1 MPTVVRTPR
10 PLRRAGAIVL
20 LLSLFAWT
28 LPAALADEAAPAGE
42 TGTLSIQLNKL
53 EADGDACRAYIVLEN
68 ASGIAFEGLRLDLV
82 LFDVDGVIARRL
94 AVDAAPLAAG
104 KTSVRVFGIGN
115 VACDDIGRVLL
126 NDILVCQD
134 AAGDRTDC
142 MEHIVPDSIAGVPFI
157 K

>member
-1 MPTVVRTPR
+1 MPNILSAPR
-10 PLRRAGAIVL
+10 SHRFRGAL
-20 LLSLFAWT
+20 LALLFSLFAWT
-28 LPAALADEAAPAGE
+28 LPAAFAED
-42 TGTLSIQLNKL
+42 TGVLSVQLNKL
-53 EADGDACRAYIVLEN
+53 ETDGDACRAYIVLEN
-68 ASGIAFEGLRLDLV
+68 ASGIAFEALRLDMV

-115 VACDDIGRVLL
+115 LACDNISRVLL

-134 AAGDRTDC
+134 ASGDRADC
-142 MEHIVPDSIAGVPFI
+142 MEHVIPESIAGVPFI

>member
-1 MPTVVRTPR
+1 MFDIFHTARSHRR
-10 PLRRAGAIVL
+10 PGAIVL
-20 LLSLFAWT
+20 LLLTSLLAWT
-28 LPAALADEAAPAGE
+28 LPAALAEE
-42 TGTLSIQLNKL
+42 TGALSVQLNKL

-68 ASGIAFEGLRLDLV
+68 ASGIAFEALRLDMV

-104 KTSVRVFGIGN
+104 KTSVRVFGISN
-115 VACDDIGRVLL
+115 LACDNIGRVLL

-134 AAGDRTDC
+134 ATGDRTDC
-142 MEHIVPDSIAGVPFI
+142 MDHVVPDSIAVVPFI